1 MKPKVIE
8 MYSILYITCISL
20 VIAASNTKNKSDYEI
35 GEQNG
40 IEDKELIMRDDH
52 PENDK
57 KEKISPVTGKSS
69 FISIF
74 LETPLEL
81 FPLHYV

>member
-20 VIAASNTKNKSDYEI
+20 VIAASNAKNKSDYEI

-69 FISIF
+69 FIF
-74 LETPLEL
+74 FRNTT
-81 FPLHYV
+81 